1 MRRGLSV
8 VLLISVIV
16 VVITSYLVLSN
27 NSILFG
33 ESREFLVED
42 SDGGVMIIEVTPNKQ
57 EVIKIL
63 ANMVDSGDEKW
74 VGGELERIRNRYSY
88 RFKPETIVVAD
99 VIADGLQASKYI
111 TIQKDFDYWQSL
123 KTVYIK
129 GNVIKVL
136 K

>member
-16 VVITSYLVLSN
+16 VVFTSYLVLSN

-63 ANMVDSGDEKW
+63 ANMADSGDEKL
-74 VGGELERIRNRYSY
+74 VGGELERVRNRYSY

>member
-33 ESREFLVED
+33 EAREFLVED

-74 VGGELERIRNRYSY
+74 VGGELERVRNRYSY